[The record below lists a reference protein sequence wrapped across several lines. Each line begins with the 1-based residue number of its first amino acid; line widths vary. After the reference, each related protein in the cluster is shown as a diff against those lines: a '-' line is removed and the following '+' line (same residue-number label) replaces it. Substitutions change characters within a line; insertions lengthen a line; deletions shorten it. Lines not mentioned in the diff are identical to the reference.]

1 MDPISATL
9 LAVTVAGAGVAM
21 AGSVQQAKAT
31 EAAAE
36 ANAKMIREQASEE
49 EARVRRINRIELG
62 RYRASVAKSGVQL
75 AGSPLEQIVRAAGE
89 LERNALGAR
98 RGLQVAHNELV
109 AGRATSRAQ
118 LIGGV
123 GSGLMAI
130 AGAGAQSYRPK
141 PPSTASQPKV

>member
-9 LAVTVAGAGVAM
+9 LAVTIAGAGVAT
-21 AGSVQQAKAT
+21 AGSIQQAKAT
-31 EAAAE
+31 EAAAD
-36 ANAKMIREQASEE
+36 ANAKAMREQAGIE

-89 LERNALGAR
+89 MERNAINAR
-98 RGLQVAHNELV
+98 RGLVRASDIERIT
-109 AGRATSRAQ
+109 GRATSRAQ
-118 LIGGV
+118 LVGGI

-130 AGAGAQSYRPK
+130 AGAGAQFYRPK
-141 PPSTASQPKV
+141 PTTPQPKV